1 MSQQQH
7 FVVFY
12 DLEAESWHIEFD
24 VSIASNGDGESLWD
38 SETSEWGY
46 LDNDNLMDSLLDEL
60 KGRLSS
66 LPMKPL
72 RDGDEDV

>member
-12 DLEAESWHIEFD
+12 DLEAETWHIEFD
-24 VSIASNGDGESLWD
+24 VSLAGNEDGETLWD
-38 SETSEWGY
+38 SKTNEWGY
-46 LDNDNLMDSLLDEL
+46 LEDEHLMGSLLDEL